1 MEYLADEESLAFS
14 GYDEYIDSDA
24 KIRDIQKSL
33 HKTMSALGRDG
44 IERRIKDSEDYRK
57 QRGVTFSVSGSE
69 RPFPLDVIP
78 RILNRREFSLIEAG
92 VRQRVLALEAFLDDI
107 YGSGEV
113 FQDGV
118 IPKKIIMSSGQYYRE
133 ACNIAFSKKNRIVV
147 AGIDVVRNT
156 DGHFY
161 VMEDN
166 IRVPSGVA
174 YVLENRKTMETV
186 FPELLKEYDVEK
198 LNDYVPHLSKALLA
212 AKPPGAGKNCKVV
225 LLTPGVY
232 NSAYFEHSYLAI
244 RLGIELVEGND
255 LVCMDNV
262 CYLKTGKGLER
273 VDVIYKRIDDDFL
286 DPVHFR
292 HDSLLGCPGLINAAI
307 AGNLSIVNAVGNG
320 VADDKLV
327 YTYVPDFIRY
337 YLGEEPILSNVPTY
351 RLEERDELHYVLEN
365 MEKLV
370 IKPANGSGGHGIVIG
385 PQADEKELEELRAD
399 IWAHPRDYIAQEVVN
414 LSSAPVVEG
423 GELKARHIDFR
434 PFAINDGEGVFIL
447 RGGLTRVSSASKN
460 LIVNSSQG
468 GGSKDT
474 WVTDEGRY
482 CLENNCSDG
491 VTGYLEKI

>member
-1 MEYLADEESLAFS
+1 MEYLSDGENLAFA
-14 GYDEYIDSDA
+14 GYDEYTDSGA
-24 KIRDIQKSL
+24 KIRDVQKSL
-33 HKTMSALGRDG
+33 HKTICGLGKDE
-44 IERRIKDSEDYRK
+44 IERRIKDSEAYRK
-57 QRGVTFSVSGSE
+57 QRGVTFSVSGAE

-78 RILNRREFSLIEAG
+78 RIIEKKEFSLIEAG
-92 VRQRVLALEAFLDDI
+92 VRQRVKALEYFLDDI
-107 YGSGEV
+107 YGEGHV
-113 FQDGV
+113 FRDGV

-133 ACNIAFSKKNRIVV
+133 ACNIGFPEKNRIVI
-147 AGIDVVRNT
+147 AGIDVVRNA
-156 DGHFY
+156 DGNFY

-186 FPELLKEYDVEK
+186 FSELLREYEVEK
-198 LNDYVPHLSKALLA
+198 LNDYIPHLAKALTA

-244 RLGIELVEGND
+244 RLGVELVEGSD

-262 CYLKTGKGLER
+262 CYLKTGRGPER
-273 VDVIYKRIDDDFL
+273 VDVIYKRMDDDFL

-337 YLGEEPILSNVPTY
+337 YLGEEPLLPNVPTY
-351 RLEERDELHYVLEN
+351 RLEERDELHYVLDN

-385 PQADEKELEELRAD
+385 PQAEEKELEALRAEL
-399 IWAHPRDYIAQEVVN
+399 WQRPRDYIAQEVVN
-414 LSSAPVVEG
+414 LSSAPVMEG
-423 GELKARHIDFR
+423 GKLKARHIDFR
-434 PFAINDGEGVFIL
+434 PFAVNDGDGIFVL
-447 RGGLTRVSSASKN
+447 KGGLTRVSAERDN
-460 LIVNSSQG
+460 LIVNSSRG

-474 WVTDEGRY
+474 WVTEMKPHVFWEASPDKEA
-482 CLENNCSDG
+482 SS
-491 VTGYLEKI
+491 LEKI